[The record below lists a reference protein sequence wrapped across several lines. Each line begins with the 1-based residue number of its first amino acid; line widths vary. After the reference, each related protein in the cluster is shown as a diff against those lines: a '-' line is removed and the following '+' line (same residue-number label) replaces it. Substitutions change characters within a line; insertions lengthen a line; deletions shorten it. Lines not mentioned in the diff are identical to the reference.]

1 MIKTSDLRKIF
12 KKVEAL
18 RGVSIEVYSGE
29 IVGLIGPNG
38 AGKTTTLRI
47 IAGLLKADGG
57 RAEVLGV
64 SVESRD
70 FARVK
75 KRVAYL
81 PEEVLPYDNLSG
93 REFIEFIHG
102 LYGVDNVKEAVEI
115 SNLGARV
122 NDKIKTYSRGMKQ
135 MLAIIL
141 AFMGDPELIILD
153 EPTTGLDP
161 LLRERFLSIVREEAR
176 KGKTVFLSSHVLSEV
191 QKVADRVCLIRD
203 GRIVALED
211 LHSLLGKSGKVVRAA
226 LSKPLSP
233 EELMGVKGVVRVE
246 VSGGEVTIVASGGYG
261 EVLGILASHGIVDIA
276 VRGMTLEELFMHFYE
291 R

>member
-122 NDKIKTYSRGMKQ
+122 NDKIKTYSRGMKRR
-135 MLAIIL
+135 LIFASLLTVGAIVL
-141 AFMGDPELIILD
+141 LLD
-153 EPTTGLDP
+153 EPTAGIDVIHAV
-161 LLRERFLSIVREEAR
+161 EIR
-176 KGKTVFLSSHVLSEV
+176 KVIKMYTKEKKAAVLYSSHNMLEV
-191 QKVADRVCLIRD
+191 ESVCNRVYFINN
-203 GRIVALED
+203 GQIV
-211 LHSLLGKSGKVVRAA
+211 GSGE
-226 LSKPLSP
+226 P
-233 EELMGVKGVVRVE
+233 EELKRVYK
-246 VSGGEVTIVASGGYG
+246 AP
-261 EVLGILASHGIVDIA
+261 
-276 VRGMTLEELFMHFYE
+276 TLEEVFVE
-291 R
+291 IIRKS